1 MLFRSLA
8 EGEYGIVNTF
18 VGLPVKLGKT
28 GIEEILEIKLT
39 DEESKA
45 LHVSA
50 SHVKELCEHI
60 EGMGIL

>member
-1 MLFRSLA
+1 M
-8 EGEYGIVNTF
+8 ENTF

-50 SHVKELCEHI
+50 SHVKELCEYI
-60 EGMGIL
+60 EGMGII